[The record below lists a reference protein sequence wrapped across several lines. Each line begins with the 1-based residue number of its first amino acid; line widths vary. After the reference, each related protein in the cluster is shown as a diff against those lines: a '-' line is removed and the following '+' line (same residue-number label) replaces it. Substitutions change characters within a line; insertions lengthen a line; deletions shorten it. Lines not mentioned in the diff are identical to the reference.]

1 MPRRVSW
8 SDVGTVR
15 FLTGFRGNG
24 AASRFMR
31 TSRRIDFF
39 RGRKNEYISKSNK
52 DVEAAATLIP
62 WAKVCMSKREK

>member
-1 MPRRVSW
+1 
-8 SDVGTVR
+8 
-15 FLTGFRGNG
+15 
-24 AASRFMR
+24 MR

-52 DVEAAATLIP
+52 DVEAAATVIP